1 MGDQTFSDQ
10 RRNISIKENEAFM
23 GADIIS
29 HRRDDFKKLF
39 KEAKSQKICLCS
51 SCELDETC

>member
-1 MGDQTFSDQ
+1 MGDQTFSDR

-23 GADIIS
+23 GAANIS

-39 KEAKSQKICLCS
+39 KEAK
-51 SCELDETC
+51 